1 MRSGGTGSIGFVVAD
16 ISNPFFAT
24 AMRGVSDVAREEGYE
39 TILINSDD
47 RVDVE
52 RNGVRILL
60 EKQLE
65 GAIVSPTSVMDV
77 EHLKHAQ
84 QQGMPI
90 VLLDRHS
97 PVLSADSVVIDNQA
111 AARDAVAHLL
121 QLGHRR
127 IGLLA
132 SVDPEEGPELV
143 LDAASD
149 GLGVRG
155 AARPSIDRIRGYVG
169 ALQDYRV
176 SPSRELMRYSPVGD
190 LAQAGREADALLS
203 LRQRPSAI
211 FASDNVATQVAF
223 TAARRHGLSI
233 PGDLSLV
240 GFDDLDWTVLVSPP
254 LTVVAQSPLDMGRL
268 AANACLP
275 ASRAIADR
283 RNGWSY
289 LPGSSCGPAPANE
302 AASSAPR
309 SDVRS
314 RVDQHSLQRS
324 SLSERAI
331 HAS

>member
-1 MRSGGTGSIGFVVAD
+1 VARGSIGFVVAD

-65 GAIVSPTSVMDV
+65 GAIVSPTSVTDV

-149 GLGVRG
+149 GLEVRG

-176 SPSRELMRYSPVGD
+176 SPTRELMRYSPVGD

-211 FASDNVATQVAF
+211 FAADNVATQVAF

-268 AANACLP
+268 AAQRLFARIKGDR
-275 ASRAIADR
+275 SR

-289 LPGSSCGPAPANE
+289 LPSSSCGPAPANE